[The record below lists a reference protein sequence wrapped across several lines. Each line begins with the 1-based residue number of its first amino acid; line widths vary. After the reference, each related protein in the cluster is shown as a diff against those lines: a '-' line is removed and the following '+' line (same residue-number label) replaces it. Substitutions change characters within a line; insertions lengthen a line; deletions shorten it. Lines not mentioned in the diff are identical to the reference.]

1 MFDCSMERKGVLK
14 NVMSEQIG
22 DSIKLTFSGTTEA
35 TAGME
40 TANSVKEVR
49 IHPDYWESKE
59 NSDNR
64 NSYDI
69 ALVQMEKVSELNKYV
84 E

>member
-1 MFDCSMERKGVLK
+1 MLK
-14 NVMSEQIG
+14 NVMSEQLG
-22 DSIKLTFSGTTEA
+22 NSLKVTFAGTSEA
-35 TAGME
+35 TVAME
-40 TANSVKEVR
+40 TGNSVKEVR

-69 ALVQMEKVSELNKYV
+69 ALVQMEKVRELNIMIR
-84 E
+84 